1 MNSSRVDLTQSERLP
16 DDLAEALDRARA
28 LRGHLGDP
36 VFFLPTTGSTN
47 DVAARLA
54 AAGATDG
61 TMVVAETQTEG
72 RGRLGRTWFS
82 PPGAGLY
89 VSIVMRLGPQE
100 GRTQS
105 GSRPGPPVSL
115 PARLTLLAGVALA
128 DAVRTETGLPAE
140 IKWPND
146 LVCGGRK
153 LAGILAEAVAWEG
166 TLEYII
172 LGVGMNV
179 RAAAYP
185 PGIANRASSL
195 EAELGR
201 SVDRGAVLARLLA
214 NLSRARDAHTRDDV
228 GAWFARWRE
237 LSPSGVGAS
246 VEWRAPDGLRRGRT
260 GGLDVDGALLIHTTR
275 GVERVLAGEII
286 WL

>member
-1 MNSSRVDLTQSERLP
+1 MNSNPVDLTQAERLP

-28 LRGHLGDP
+28 DLGRIGHP
-36 VFFLPTTGSTN
+36 IFFLPTTASTN

-54 AAGATDG
+54 VAGARDG
-61 TMVVAETQTEG
+61 TTIVAETQTEG

-89 VSIVMRLGPQE
+89 VSIVMRMTPLERRARAGPRH
-100 GRTQS
+100 GT
-105 GSRPGPPVSL
+105 PVPL

-128 DAVRTETGLPAE
+128 DAVRTATGLPAE

-146 LVCGGRK
+146 LVFDGRK
-153 LAGILAEAVAWEG
+153 LAGILAEAAAWDG

-172 LGVGMNV
+172 LGVGINV
-179 RAAAYP
+179 RAVTYP
-185 PGIANRASSL
+185 PEIANRASSL

-201 SVDRGAVLARLLA
+201 SVARGAVLAGLLT
-214 NLSRARDAHTRDDV
+214 NLSRARDALARDDV
-228 GAWFARWRE
+228 SAWFARWRE
-237 LSPSGVGAS
+237 LSPSSVGAV
-246 VEWRAPDGLRRGRT
+246 VEWRSPDGLRRGRT
-260 GGLDVDGALLIHTTR
+260 GGLDVDGALLVQTNR
-275 GVERVLAGEII
+275 GIERVVAGEII